1 METDSSSGY
10 DWANY
15 LASMEGVPDDL
26 PTARPAIASAGP
38 KPIRWGLLLCFV
50 LTVAA
55 MWLNELPI
63 WPFALKDGRHP
74 LEPVMLAII
83 FGLVLGNVWALPKNL
98 HPGIKA
104 SAKKLLPLGI
114 ILLGARLNF
123 LDVVR
128 LGSVGV
134 WISCVEVALALGLM
148 WVLTRQLKLSS
159 KMGTLL
165 GVGTAICGGS
175 AIVATA
181 PVIEAE
187 EGEVVFSVA
196 TVTLLGLIGMFLLP
210 IAGHVLELGSQAFGV
225 WAGLAIHQTPQ
236 VVAAGFSYGEAAGET
251 ATIVKMARV
260 CMLAPIVFVIG
271 VVYARSKAR
280 SQEGG
285 SRKQVNYFALFP
297 KFVFGFLA
305 LALLRT
311 LGWLPDFTVHLP
323 HAAGVGHIE
332 GNFSMTDATRWGAN
346 FCIVMSMAGVGLE
359 TKFAAMK
366 QSGLRP
372 FVAAAISAVVIA
384 LAVLGLIKALGI
396 S

>member
-1 METDSSSGY
+1 
-10 DWANY
+10 
-15 LASMEGVPDDL
+15 MEGVPDDL
-26 PTARPAIASAGP
+26 PSARPAVASTEP
-38 KPIRWGLLLCFV
+38 KPIRWGLLLCLV

-63 WPFALKDGRHP
+63 WPFTLKDARHP

-83 FGLVLGNVWALPKNL
+83 FGMILGNVWSLPKHL
-98 HPGIKA
+98 QPGIKA

-123 LDVVR
+123 LDVMR
-128 LGSVGV
+128 LGFEGV
-134 WISCVEVALALGLM
+134 VMSCVEVILALALM
-148 WVLTRQLKLSS
+148 WILTRQLKLSG
-159 KMGTLL
+159 KLGTLL
-165 GVGTAICGGS
+165 AVGTAICGGS

-187 EGEVVFSVA
+187 EGDVVFSVA

-210 IAGHVLELGSQAFGV
+210 IIGHLLELSSQAFGV

-236 VVAAGFSYGEAAGET
+236 VVAAGFSYGQAAGET

-271 VVYARSKAR
+271 LFYARSKAR
-280 SQEGG
+280 SQAAGN
-285 SRKQVNYFALFP
+285 RKQINYFGLFP
-297 KFVFGFLA
+297 RFVFGFLA

-311 LGWLPDFTVHLP
+311 LGWLPDFTVQLP
-323 HAAGVGHIE
+323 HAAGIGHIE
-332 GNFSMTDATRWGAN
+332 GNFSMTDATKWGAN

-359 TKFAAMK
+359 TKLAAMR

-372 FVAAAISAVVIA
+372 FVAAAISALAIA
-384 LAVLGLIKALGI
+384 LAVLGLIKLLAI